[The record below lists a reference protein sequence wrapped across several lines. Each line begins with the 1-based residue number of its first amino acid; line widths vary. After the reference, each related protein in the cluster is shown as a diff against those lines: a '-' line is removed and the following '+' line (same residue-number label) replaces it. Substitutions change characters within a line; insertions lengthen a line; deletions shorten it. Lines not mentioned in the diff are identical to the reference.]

1 MYAALWR
8 RLPGNRLVKSLLALL
23 LFLAVVAVLR
33 VLPEAERAARETLAL
48 PIYPELTADQQAFVV
63 DSIREFFEHNT

>member
-23 LFLAVVAVLR
+23 VASAMAVIILAPWR
-33 VLPEAERAARETLAL
+33 MMP
-48 PIYPELTADQQAFVV
+48 
-63 DSIREFFEHNT
+63 

>member
-23 LFLAVVAVLR
+23 LFLAVVAVLFTW
-33 VLPEAERAARETLAL
+33 VFPAIT
-48 PIYPELTADQQAFVV
+48 PYQP
-63 DSIREFFEHNT
+63 FENVTVEGGH